1 MDALVFD
8 SVSHHYGRLR
18 ALDRL
23 SLTVGEGEVVCLLG
37 PSGCGKTTA
46 LRLAAGL
53 ERLQSGRIEIGGRL
67 VADGGRDLPPEAR
80 DVGLM
85 FQDYALFPHLR
96 VGENVGFGLK
106 HLPAAERERRALAAL
121 ERVGMADY
129 ARAWPHT
136 LSGGQQQRVALARAL
151 APGPRLL
158 LLDEP
163 FSGLDQRLRQE
174 VRDATLHLVKASGA
188 ATLMVTHEPEEAMFM
203 ADRIVL
209 LRAGRLVQV
218 GTPVEC
224 YFKPADAFAA
234 GFFGEVNRLAARVEA
249 GELRTPLAWLPAE
262 GFSEGEAVEIL
273 VRPEGI
279 RLLPPGDA
287 AGSGKVEARVIAAR
301 LLGRSS
307 LVHLSVEPA
316 GAAPLHLH
324 ARVPGRFLPDDGDI
338 FSLDLDPAQVFVFPA
353 AGPIFREGAGRGASG
368 EAALAAA
375 AGAGSAATVR
385 EP

>member
-1 MDALVFD
+1 MNALVFET
-8 SVSHHYGRLR
+8 VSHRYGRLK

-23 SLTVGEGEVVCLLG
+23 SLTIGDGEVVCLLG

-53 ERLQSGRIEIGGRL
+53 EELQEGRIAIGGRV
-67 VADGGRDLPPEAR
+67 VAGEGRDLPPEDR

-96 VGENVGFGLK
+96 VGENVAFGLRRRT
-106 HLPAAERERRALAAL
+106 ASERERLAL
-121 ERVGMADY
+121 EALQRVGLADY
-129 ARAWPHT
+129 ARAYPHT

-151 APGPRLL
+151 APNPRLL

-163 FSGLDQRLRQE
+163 FSGLDQRLRRE
-174 VRDATLHLVKASGA
+174 VRDRTLHLVKESGA

-209 LRAGRLVQV
+209 MRAGRLVQE

-224 YFKPADAFAA
+224 YFNPADGFAA
-234 GFFGEVNRLAARVEA
+234 GFFGEVNRLEARVEN
-249 GELRTPLAWLPAE
+249 GEVRTPLAWLPARGIAE
-262 GFSEGEAVEIL
+262 GRAVEVL

-287 AGSGKVEARVIAAR
+287 AGSGKVDARVIAAR

-307 LVHLSVEPA
+307 LVHLSVEPD
-316 GAAPLHLH
+316 GGTPLHLH
-324 ARVPGRFLPDDGDI
+324 ARVPGRFLPDDGDV
-338 FSLDLDPAQVFVFPA
+338 FSLDLDPAQVFVFPTDA
-353 AGPIFREGAGRGASG
+353 PISGAEPERGHTGTRASG
-368 EAALAAA
+368 
-375 AGAGSAATVR
+375 
-385 EP
+385 